1 MLVGTPGGKGG
12 GPGGRL
18 GGIGMAAGM
27 VVAEVMR
34 VGVSADVLLGVA
46 TLGVLGARDKTL
58 FSTDDADEVSNADMS
73 GPAAEVE
80 TVEDARTI
88 GIC

>member
-1 MLVGTPGGKGG
+1 
-12 GPGGRL
+12 
-18 GGIGMAAGM
+18 MAAGM
-27 VVAEVMR
+27 VVVVMVVAEVMW

-73 GPAAEVE
+73 GTAAEVE
-80 TVEDARTI
+80 TVEDARTM
-88 GIC
+88 GICLTARS